1 MGIGHLAAPLA
12 ALLFVIAPAAQVQE
26 ASSVPLGDL
35 LGVLRTVEVRVGDQ
49 DATMILDTGGGVTVI
64 TPDLA
69 GRIGCTPWGQLSG
82 FRLSGERLTMTRCD
96 HVALAVGTETLGS
109 RNLGVFDLASLLPPE
124 APRID
129 GILSLDVLAATPFTL
144 ELGAARMTLETPE
157 SLAAR
162 TAGAIEV
169 PIRFHRQAGGASLT
183 VMARVPTDS
192 GDLWMQ
198 LDAGSDAPLLIPPS
212 SATALGLDPAVQS
225 QATTLTLKGV
235 NAEAVSHPAQAGVR
249 DMIIDGNIGIPVMK
263 DWIMTFDLSRDRLWV
278 RPVEAASEP

>member
-12 ALLFVIAPAAQVQE
+12 ALLLAVAPTAQAQE

-82 FRLSGERLTMTRCD
+82 FRLSGERLTMARCD

-144 ELGAARMTLETPE
+144 ELGAARMTLESPE

-162 TAGAIEV
+162 TAGAVEV

-183 VMARVPTDS
+183 VMARVPTDG

-212 SATALGLDPAVQS
+212 SATAIGLDPAVQS
-225 QATTLTLKGV
+225 QGTTLTLKGV
-235 NAEAVSHPAQAGVR
+235 NGEAVSHLAQARVR
-249 DMIIDGNIGIPVMK
+249 DMIIDGNIGLPIMK
-263 DWIMTFDLSRDRLWV
+263 DWVMTFDLGEGRLWV
-278 RPVEAASEP
+278 RPVEAALN